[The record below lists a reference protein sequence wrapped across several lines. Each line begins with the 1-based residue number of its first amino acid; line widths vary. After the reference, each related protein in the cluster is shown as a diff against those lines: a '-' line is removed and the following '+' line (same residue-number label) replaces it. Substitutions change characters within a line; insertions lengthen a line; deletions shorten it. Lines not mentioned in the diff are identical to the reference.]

1 MDPNFSDG
9 APRTIKEWHDMGY
22 TMIPCNPEGVPLV
35 KGWADDGYDSRV
47 STIPEDYFLRKKI
60 LGVLGLRLKDKVDYD
75 IDNPIMQ
82 KFIAGR
88 IVCGAKFGRQS
99 NPLSHLLFEGTTKNE
114 EVIVPAAF
122 EKYFKHFPHGR
133 RLLDI
138 RSGQDHFTYVPGG
151 LRPHKKNMGSEVLE
165 WLNFTGFMKYD
176 TRTNAIM
183 KEICLQT
190 ALSVMFPATGQR
202 DNYISSIAGILAKHT
217 DWSDEK
223 INTFCFDLAFK
234 SGSDNPSRYASKGT
248 DARKPDNKHFGI
260 PKLAEVLE
268 VTPADVSKLFGWVG
282 VKDASS
288 MFSDLVV
295 YNTDP
300 KQWRLKFKDKWI
312 DIWDTSIL
320 LSYTKVKVLILETC
334 MEEPPEVLPKDWK
347 VIRMQLLQNVKKE
360 DAPPD
365 SSYYGVI
372 ASNITLFLQRRK
384 SIQMNRETLLNTPP
398 EEDRR
403 FNLAD
408 NIGCAFAD
416 EHYWVKTEAI
426 INELKRDRLSLDVR
440 KIAHLLRT
448 EFKAEQTKVTIE
460 KKEIRCWKIPKEMVE
475 GSRYSNNDGEA
486 LKKGHEKFVKA
497 FEEKYGHG
505 IYQKKSNY

>member
-1 MDPNFSDG
+1 MNPNFSDG

-22 TMIPCNPEGVPLV
+22 MMIPCSPEGVPLV
-35 KGWADDGYDSRV
+35 KGWAKDNYDSKI
-47 STIPEDYFLRKKI
+47 STVKEEYFLKRNI
-60 LGVLGLRLKDKVDYD
+60 PGVWGLRLKDVVDFD
-75 IDNPIMQ
+75 IDNPMMQ

-88 IVCGAKFGRQS
+88 IVCGAKFGRKS

-122 EKYFKHFPHGR
+122 DKYFKHFPHGR

-138 RSGQDHFTYVPGG
+138 RSGQDHFTYVPCG
-151 LRPHKKNMGSEVLE
+151 LRPHKKNGASEVLD

-176 TRTNAIM
+176 TRTNGIM

-202 DNYISSIAGILAKHT
+202 DNYISAIAGILAKHT

-295 YNTDP
+295 FNTDP
-300 KQWRLKFKDKWI
+300 KQWRLKFKDHWI

-320 LSYTKVKVLILETC
+320 LSYNKVKVLILETC

-372 ASNITLFLQRRK
+372 AGMIAQFLQKRREN
-384 SIQMNRETLLNTPP
+384 SIDYDMDKH
-398 EEDRR
+398 EDRR
-403 FNLAD
+403 FQIASSW
-408 NIGCAFAD
+408 GCAFA
-416 EHYWVKTEAI
+416 ERHYWVKTEAI
-426 INELKRDRLSLDVR
+426 INDLKKDRLSLDVR

-448 EFKAEQTKVTIE
+448 EFKAEQTKVTID
-460 KKEIRCWKIPKEMVE
+460 KKEIRCWKIPEAMVD
-475 GSRYSNNDGEA
+475 GSRFTNNDTEAFANGWRKFKKEREEA
-486 LKKGHEKFVKA
+486 LGHSIYGKKD
-497 FEEKYGHG
+497 
-505 IYQKKSNY
+505 NY

>member
-1 MDPNFSDG
+1 MD
-9 APRTIKEWHDMGY
+9 
-22 TMIPCNPEGVPLV
+22 
-35 KGWADDGYDSRV
+35 
-47 STIPEDYFLRKKI
+47 
-60 LGVLGLRLKDKVDYD
+60 
-75 IDNPIMQ
+75 
-82 KFIAGR
+82 
-88 IVCGAKFGRQS
+88 
-99 NPLSHLLFEGTTKNE
+99 
-114 EVIVPAAF
+114 
-122 EKYFKHFPHGR
+122 
-133 RLLDI
+133 
-138 RSGQDHFTYVPGG
+138 
-151 LRPHKKNMGSEVLE
+151 GSEVLD

-190 ALSVMFPATGQR
+190 ALSIMFPATGQR
-202 DNYISSIAGILAKHT
+202 DNYITAIAGILAKHT

-268 VTPADVSKLFGWVG
+268 VTPADVSKLFAWVG
-282 VKDASS
+282 VKDASA

-295 YNTDP
+295 YNTEP

-347 VIRMQLLQNVKKE
+347 VIRMQLLQNVKME

-372 ASNITLFLQRRK
+372 AGMIAQFLQRR
-384 SIQMNRETLLNTPP
+384 REQ
-398 EEDRR
+398 
-403 FNLAD
+403 
-408 NIGCAFAD
+408 
-416 EHYWVKTEAI
+416 
-426 INELKRDRLSLDVR
+426 LD
-440 KIAHLLRT
+440 
-448 EFKAEQTKVTIE
+448 
-460 KKEIRCWKIPKEMVE
+460 
-475 GSRYSNNDGEA
+475 
-486 LKKGHEKFVKA
+486 
-497 FEEKYGHG
+497 
-505 IYQKKSNY
+505 